1 MDTLLFHINFYFNLS
16 NFKIKKNWN
25 FIRIQGLYGLER
37 NDRYC
42 LLIHNLFCM
51 SIYLILS
58 CQSVSQ
64 FSCSVVPD
72 SLRPPWTAAC
82 QASLSIANS
91 RILLKLMSFELVMPF
106 SHLILCHPL
115 LLPPSIF
122 PSIRVF
128 SNSIQTE
135 YLTWAPYVIQQIS
148 TGYLFYL
155 LCMFP
160 CSGGTSGKE
169 PTCQCRRR

>member
-25 FIRIQGLYGLER
+25 FIRIKWLYELER

-42 LLIHNLFCM
+42 LLIHNLFRM

-64 FSCSVVPD
+64 FSRSVVPN

-91 RILLKLMSFELVMPF
+91 RILLKLMSIELVMPS

-128 SNSIQTE
+128 SNESVLLDYHRIPDLSSLRHTANLHWLSIL
-135 YLTWAPYVIQQIS
+135 LTVYVS
-148 TGYLFYL
+148 ML
-155 LCMFP
+155 
-160 CSGGTSGKE
+160 
-169 PTCQCRRR
+169 RWH